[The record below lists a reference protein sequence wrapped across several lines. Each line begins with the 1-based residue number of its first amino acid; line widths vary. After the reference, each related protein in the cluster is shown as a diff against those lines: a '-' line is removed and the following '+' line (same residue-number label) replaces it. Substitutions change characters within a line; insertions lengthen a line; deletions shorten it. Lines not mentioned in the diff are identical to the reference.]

1 MMTLQHLRNYAWFV
15 FLMTLVIGWSGVS
28 IAQTPMQHDLHTMPC
43 HSEQMKHHSMH
54 IQADEQTTCH
64 QSMGQVFTNM
74 VNTAKT
80 VTRSIVRW

>member
-1 MMTLQHLRNYAWFV
+1 MMTLQHLRKYAWFV

-43 HSEQMKHHSMH
+43 HSEQMKHHSCIFKLMSRQRV
-54 IQADEQTTCH
+54 INLWLR
-64 QSMGQVFTNM
+64 FLTNM